1 MGLEPHYGSPPG
13 PNRLPGFL
21 LAPDRHH
28 KTANATASWPRYAHF
43 ALQKNGVDDGTRTHD
58 DRHHKPGLYQ
68 LSYAHHYIQIILQF
82 CTSLVL
88 TGREPGAPGRTRT
101 CNPRLRRPVLY
112 PVELRAQSLC
122 ILFYACHSQLA
133 AFHAARCSPRR
144 CAPLPRP
151 LACRLAAFGRAKA
164 TLSLLTAL
172 TQLSYGRNLCAF
184 YSTPAIPNWQRF
196 TLLGARL
203 VAALLCPGHSPAGSR
218 RSVGRKQ
225 CFRC

>member
-1 MGLEPHYGSPPG
+1 MLCALLFYACHSQLAAFHAARCSPRRCAPQ
-13 PNRLPGFL
+13 PRPLACRLAAFGRAKAMLSL
-21 LAPDRHH
+21 L
-28 KTANATASWPRYAHF
+28 TALT
-43 ALQKNGVDDGTRTHD
+43 
-58 DRHHKPGLYQ
+58 Q
-68 LSYAHHYIQIILQF
+68 LSY
-82 CTSLVL
+82 
-88 TGREPGAPGRTRT
+88 GR
-101 CNPRLRRPVLY
+101 N
-112 PVELRAQSLC
+112 LC

-164 TLSLLTAL
+164 MLSLLTAL
-172 TQLSYGRNLCAF
+172 TQLSYGRKLDAF